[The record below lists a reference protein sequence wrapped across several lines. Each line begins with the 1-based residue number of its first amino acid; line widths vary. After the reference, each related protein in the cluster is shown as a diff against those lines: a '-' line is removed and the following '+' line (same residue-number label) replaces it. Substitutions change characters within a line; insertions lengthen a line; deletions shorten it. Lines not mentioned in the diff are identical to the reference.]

1 MESKILNNN
10 ALAFIALS
18 NEYCHALETASSTEP
33 ETFVNSMLRLL
44 PRLYISASDLDT
56 TELVVLSD
64 EDVYIESSLDEEY
77 YDSVKE
83 SVAALMGAEDVYL
96 ETFEE
101 DMKYSDTPVSASI
114 SEGLADLFQVL
125 YNFTEMVKNRPTDL
139 LPGVLTA
146 VKEDFS
152 DYWSR
157 TLCNVLRALNHV
169 KYSGSLSDG
178 SIIDINE

>member
-18 NEYCHALETASSTEP
+18 NEYCHALETASAAEP
-33 ETFVNSMLRLL
+33 VTFIDTMLRLL
-44 PRLYISASDLDT
+44 PRLYISATDLDT
-56 TELVVLSD
+56 TGLVVLND

-77 YDSVKE
+77 YESVRAA
-83 SVAALMGAEDVYL
+83 VAALMGGEDVYL

-114 SEGLADLFQVL
+114 SEGLADIFQVL
-125 YNFTEMVKNRPTDL
+125 YNFTGMVKNRPTDM

-146 VKEDFS
+146 VKDDFG

-157 TLCNVLRALNHV
+157 PLCNVLRALNHV
-169 KYSGSLSDG
+169 RYSGALSDG
-178 SIIDINE
+178 GLIDLDE